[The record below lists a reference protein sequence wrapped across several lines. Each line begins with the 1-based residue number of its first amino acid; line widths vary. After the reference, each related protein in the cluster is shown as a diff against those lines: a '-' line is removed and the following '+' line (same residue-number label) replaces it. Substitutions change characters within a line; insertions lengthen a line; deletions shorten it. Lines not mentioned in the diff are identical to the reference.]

1 MLWGSFCLWISNTIP
16 AGASIFFTEK
26 RGRQDSMDMALYT
39 LTPDR
44 PPLAAA
50 AAAAAVGAV
59 ALAAA
64 VAVAVAVA
72 AEAAASFSSHTGPV

>member
-1 MLWGSFCLWISNTIP
+1 MMLWGSFCLWISNTIP

-26 RGRQDSMDMALYT
+26 RGRQDSMDMVLYT
-39 LTPDR
+39 LTPDH
-44 PPLAAA
+44 PPLA

>member
-50 AAAAAVGAV
+50 AAAVGAV

>member
-1 MLWGSFCLWISNTIP
+1 MMLWGSFCLWISNTIP

-26 RGRQDSMDMALYT
+26 SGRQDSMDMALYT

-44 PPLAAA
+44 PPLAA

>member
-1 MLWGSFCLWISNTIP
+1 MMLWGSFCLWISNTIP

-50 AAAAAVGAV
+50 AAVGAV

>member
-1 MLWGSFCLWISNTIP
+1 MMLWGSFCLWISNTIP

-50 AAAAAVGAV
+50 AAAVGAV